1 MILFSKFPK
10 VFYRLPKHY
19 TLQIGIF
26 PIYSLDGKKM
36 LVDKEAILPYEIS
49 YKEAQQY
56 LYKDLNQSISQ
67 FIEVVKSKTGQASTK
82 NEEETDYLDSK
93 NLSAKVKEGSAFL
106 GDMADAI
113 KVMWDTTKSDDE
125 SIVEQSKEKMKVIR
139 ERLKVKGVNV
149 PENFDEIPAKM
160 REKYSNTDK
169 AYDFKK
175 SASMFEEELS
185 KLKKGLI
192 HLFKPKENKE

>member
-1 MILFSKFPK
+1 MIFLSKFPQK
-10 VFYRLPKHY
+10 YFHFPENYIF
-19 TLQIGIF
+19 QEGIF
-26 PIYSLDGKKM
+26 TIYSPDRKKK
-36 LVDKEAILPYEIS
+36 LVDKESIEPYEIS

-113 KVMWDTTKSDDE
+113 KVMWNTTKSDDE
-125 SIVEQSKEKMKVIR
+125 SIVEQSKEKMKAIR

-149 PENFDEIPAKM
+149 NEDFEEIPARM
-160 REKYSNTDK
+160 RKKYSNTDK

-185 KLKKGLI
+185 KLKKELI
-192 HLFKPKENKE
+192 HLFKSKENKE